1 MGNGIDEAAIDQAEN
16 TPNCFVVS
24 DANGSG
30 VEKKLQLLPILGET
44 FRISSMDNFLRV
56 VGT

>member
-1 MGNGIDEAAIDQAEN
+1 MPESRFPPPWNVEQQAA
-16 TPNCFVVS
+16 CFVVR
-24 DANGSG
+24 DRNGSG
-30 VEKKLQLLPILGET
+30 VEKQLQLLPILGET